1 MTNHLAE
8 PDKKE
13 FPGAYLRK
21 PRVIC
26 ERVMPKFQDAEAK
39 LQEWKAKVPAGEI
52 ELEEVDT
59 STFEIRFRKYSV

>member
-1 MTNHLAE
+1 
-8 PDKKE
+8 
-13 FPGAYLRK
+13 
-21 PRVIC
+21 
-26 ERVMPKFQDAEAK
+26 MPKFQDAEAK